1 MVDKVGN
8 ITDNPTGRQVER
20 QTGISSASSNCLK
33 GIFAICVLIHH
44 LYQGSGLLHDTV
56 IGGVLQAFG
65 YLSVACFFFLSG
77 YGLYASYQIKGRYY
91 IKTFCRKKIIPFYE
105 VMCLF
110 IAIYFLANTIYGQNI
125 SIWVLI
131 KYLTF
136 GGTIIGN
143 GWYLQVQLV
152 LYLLFYI
159 TFRYAKED
167 RAIPCIIGECM
178 SMCII
183 LYLCGFEST
192 WYEGIMAFPLGMVW
206 CRYQD
211 KLNFLKKGRITFSVA
226 ITAFMFVCTCFGLSR
241 ILPNEIISV
250 ICKSM
255 SAVIFPIVVVVIVSW
270 ISIENNVTCILG
282 RYSMEIYIL
291 QGLFLSMFHQ
301 SPINIENP
309 YMYVLMVMIFVGI
322 GTVITHP
329 ITSRIY
335 SSARR
340 K

>member
-1 MVDKVGN
+1 M
-8 ITDNPTGRQVER
+8 
-20 QTGISSASSNCLK
+20 
-33 GIFAICVLIHH
+33 
-44 LYQGSGLLHDTV
+44 
-56 IGGVLQAFG
+56 
-65 YLSVACFFFLSG
+65 
-77 YGLYASYQIKGRYY
+77 
-91 IKTFCRKKIIPFYE
+91 
-105 VMCLF
+105 
-110 IAIYFLANTIYGQNI
+110 
-125 SIWVLI
+125 
-131 KYLTF
+131 TF

-282 RYSMEIYIL
+282 RYSMEIYIARAI
-291 QGLFLSMFHQ
+291 FINV
-301 SPINIENP
+301 SPTTN
-309 YMYVLMVMIFVGI
+309 
-322 GTVITHP
+322 
-329 ITSRIY
+329 
-335 SSARR
+335 
-340 K
+340 

>member
-1 MVDKVGN
+1 MVDKSGN
-8 ITDNPTGRQVER
+8 ITDNPIDRR
-20 QTGISSASSNCLK
+20 TGISSASSNCLK
-33 GIFAICVLIHH
+33 GIFAVCVLIHH
-44 LYQGSGLLHDTV
+44 LYQESGLLHDTV

-77 YGLYASYQIKGRYY
+77 YGLCTSYQIKGRYY

-110 IAIYFLANTIYGQNI
+110 IAIYFFANTIYRQNI

-131 KYLTF
+131 KSLTF

-159 TFRYAKED
+159 TFRYGKEN
-167 RAIPCIIGECM
+167 RAISCIIGECM
-178 SMCII
+178 AMCII

-211 KLNFLKKGRITFSVA
+211 KLYFLKKRKNCILVA
-226 ITAFMFVCTCFGLSR
+226 ITAFMFVCTCFALSR
-241 ILPNEIISV
+241 ILPNKTISV

-255 SAVIFPIVVVVIVSW
+255 SGVIFPIVVVVIVGC
-270 ISIENNVTCILG
+270 ISIENNVTRILG
-282 RYSMEIYIL
+282 KYSMEIYIL
-291 QGLFLSMFHQ
+291 QGLFLSIFHK
-301 SPINIENP
+301 PPLNIVNP
-309 YMYVLMVMIFVGI
+309 YMYVLMVMIFVSI
-322 GTVITHP
+322 GAVTMHP
-329 ITSRIY
+329 ITGRIY
-335 SSARR
+335 ASARR

>member
-1 MVDKVGN
+1 
-8 ITDNPTGRQVER
+8 
-20 QTGISSASSNCLK
+20 
-33 GIFAICVLIHH
+33 
-44 LYQGSGLLHDTV
+44 
-56 IGGVLQAFG
+56 
-65 YLSVACFFFLSG
+65 
-77 YGLYASYQIKGRYY
+77 
-91 IKTFCRKKIIPFYE
+91 
-105 VMCLF
+105 MCLF

-131 KYLTF
+131 KSLTF

-159 TFRYAKED
+159 TFRYGKED
-167 RAIPCIIGECM
+167 RAILCVIGECIT
-178 SMCII
+178 MCII
-183 LYLCGFEST
+183 LYLCGFEPT

-206 CRYQD
+206 CGYQD
-211 KLNFLKKGRITFSVA
+211 KFNFLRKGSTAFLVA
-226 ITAFMFVCTCFGLSR
+226 IIVFMLVCTCFGLSR
-241 ILPNEIISV
+241 VLPNGIISV

-255 SAVIFPIVVVVIVSW
+255 SAVIFPIAVVVIVNW
-270 ISIENNVTCILG
+270 IPIENNVTHVLG
-282 RYSMEIYIL
+282 KYSMEIYIL
-291 QGLFLSMFHQ
+291 QGLFLSVFHQ
-301 SPINIENP
+301 PPINIENP

-322 GTVITHP
+322 GVVIMHP